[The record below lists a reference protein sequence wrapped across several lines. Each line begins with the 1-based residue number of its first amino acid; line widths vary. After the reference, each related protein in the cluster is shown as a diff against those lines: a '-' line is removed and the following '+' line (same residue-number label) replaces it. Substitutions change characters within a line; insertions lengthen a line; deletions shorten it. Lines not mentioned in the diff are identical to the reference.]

1 MGQRGWPRERTLGGM
16 VRSIAVPLLA
26 AAGIATLS
34 AAPAGALEIQ
44 AHRGG
49 SFVGGKATFPE
60 NTLPAFTAS
69 AKRHFTLEMDVH
81 LTKDRVPL
89 VIHDGTLDRTTPCK
103 GPVDAMTFA
112 QIRRRC
118 RSDVLGS
125 PNSALGSRRT
135 STRVPLPS
143 LAEVLAL
150 AKRMH
155 VKVSVEDNNYPTYP
169 DYHPNVDA
177 VAKRIAGVIRAS
189 GLRLSSVIVQSFT
202 TEKLL
207 AIRKQLPT
215 VPTSSISFT
224 VGNDAKIDA
233 AADTEHATWI
243 CPQWPV
249 DAAYVTRAHG
259 RGLKVVPYTLETAA
273 DFLAARTAGVDALI
287 TDDPVAARRALA
299 G

>member
-1 MGQRGWPRERTLGGM
+1 MGICDPTPVPRVLLL
-16 VRSIAVPLLA
+16 VLLA
-26 AAGIATLS
+26 GS
-34 AAPAGALEIQ
+34 ALLAPTVAPARALEIQ

-49 SFVGGKATFPE
+49 SFVGGKATFSE

-81 LTKDRVPL
+81 LTKDGVPL

-103 GPVDAMTFA
+103 GPVNAMTFA

-125 PNSALGSRRT
+125 PGSALGSRRT
-135 STRVPLPS
+135 SRRVPLPS

-150 AKRMH
+150 AQRLH

-169 DYHPNVDA
+169 DYHPDVDA
-177 VAKRIAGVIRAS
+177 VAKRIAGVIRKS
-189 GLRLSSVIVQSFT
+189 GLRLSSVIVQSFIT
-202 TEKLL
+202 DNLL
-207 AIRKQLPT
+207 AVRRQLPT

-224 VGNDAKIDA
+224 VGNEPKIDV

-273 DFLAARTAGVDALI
+273 DVIAARTAGVDALI
-287 TDDPVAARRALA
+287 TDDPVMARRALA